1 MPIYVY
7 RCEDCSHKH
16 EALQKLHDAPLQ
28 VCPHCGHESLR
39 KLIAPAGII
48 FKGSGFHKND
58 YSSTGRK
65 AASEPSKPPTSN
77 SNSEIKPAPAAKK
90 KAGSTESKVA

>member
-7 RCEDCSHKH
+7 RCEDCSQMH

-28 VCPHCGHESLR
+28 TCPHCGHESLR

-58 YSSTGRK
+58 YATSGRK
-65 AASEPSKPPTSN
+65 AASEPSKSPTSTPE
-77 SNSEIKPAPAAKK
+77 SKPAPAAEK
-90 KAGSTESKVA
+90 KAGGTESKVA

>member
-7 RCEDCSHKH
+7 RCEDCSQVH
-16 EALQKLHDAPLQ
+16 EALQKLHDDPLKT
-28 VCPHCGHESLR
+28 CPHCGHETLR

-58 YSSTGRK
+58 YGTSGRR
-65 AASEPSKPPTSN
+65 ASEPSKSTPSTPES
-77 SNSEIKPAPAAKK
+77 KPAPAAEK
-90 KAGSTESKVA
+90 KAGGSESKVA

>member
-7 RCEDCSHKH
+7 RCEDCSQVH
-16 EALQKLHDAPLQ
+16 EALQKIQDAPLQ
-28 VCPHCGHESLR
+28 TCPHCGQQAMR

-58 YSSTGRK
+58 YASSSQK
-65 AASEPSKPPTSN
+65 SKPSTSAPE
-77 SNSEIKPAPAAKK
+77 SKPAPSPEKK
-90 KAGSTESKVA
+90 SQGTESKVA